1 MIVNKTFPNELKP
14 FLSRLEKL
22 AISRK
27 IPNWEEYIKGHKWKL
42 RASGKFMKIST
53 QVNFKN
59 SPNNFYTQVKSAK
72 LPITAWLPVLGEFT
86 LFNISNEFHGDI
98 KYKNTVYS
106 FEIKGNDTD
115 YTFYIKGIKDLSL
128 ISLLKRGIYKAA
140 YCINCD

>member
-1 MIVNKTFPNELKP
+1 MIVSRCYGAELEP
-14 FLSRLEKL
+14 F
-22 AISRK
+22 ISR
-27 IPNWEEYIKGHKWKL
+27 IYNWSKQEGVKDLEVYLRARKWKF

-59 SPNNFYTQVKSAK
+59 SPNNFYAQVKSAK

-86 LFNISNEFHGDI
+86 FFNTSNGFCGDI

-106 FEIKGNDTD
+106 FEVKGDGTD

-128 ISLLKRGIYKAA
+128 ISLLKRVIYKA
-140 YCINCD
+140 